1 MSNYEQY
8 LNFNT
13 LEDKLNQEKIIPK
26 IVIPFDVANKI
37 TGISEKKVLKI
48 FAEPFCPDCRALV
61 AIVERFIKL
70 NKNIEVEYIKKDK
83 LKYIAEEDVIP
94 TVFLIEDDI
103 KQTLILSE
111 FPKEIKYTMT
121 DQIKYDYRTGKYND
135 LIIQTLLNA
144 LIKEN

>member
-1 MSNYEQY
+1 M
-8 LNFNT
+8 
-13 LEDKLNQEKIIPK
+13 
-26 IVIPFDVANKI
+26 
-37 TGISEKKVLKI
+37 KI